1 MICNGTVLIIWVC
14 LWCGIES
21 SRNIYGKLKH
31 FLWSRVGGHYGTEK
45 KYENCLGKLC
55 FKEQLKA
62 DSFSG
67 WAYIH
72 SAKSHKSRR

>member
-1 MICNGTVLIIWVC
+1 MENW
-14 LWCGIES
+14 
-21 SRNIYGKLKH
+21 N

-62 DSFSG
+62 DSFSS